1 MTDEQL
7 GKILETLGRLDE
19 RTAIMYRELLGG
31 EQPGIKQR
39 VEDLEASRNRMWG
52 AVGAATG
59 LGGLVEWFI
68 HRK

>member
-31 EQPGIKQR
+31 EQPGLKQR
-39 VEDLEASRNRMWG
+39 VQDLEASRNRMWG
-52 AVGAATG
+52 AVWTMTG

-68 HRK
+68 HKK